1 MKTTMNVL
9 LMLVFGMSIS
19 IFANGELRGTVKDSL
34 SSADLEMVSVTL
46 QSGVMQFQAFTD
58 GKGEYIIKRI
68 PPGKYEAIF
77 QRTGYHT
84 QIVKNVVINNEQISY
99 IHLSIVPTTLKE
111 VVIRPKYYDQFKNS
125 IGPHT
130 PSTLVTIEAKELMTT
145 AMERGPIDAIAT
157 FVPRVVQTRP
167 GAPLNFS
174 GSRGDAALYMIDGI
188 KVIGEAFVPQM
199 GIQEVVV
206 ITGGLPAEFGDTTS
220 GLVYITTKSFQ

>member
-1 MKTTMNVL
+1 MKTILQIIGL
-9 LMLVFGMSIS
+9 LLFGMSS
-19 IFANGELRGTVKDSL
+19 SHAANGELRGLVKDSL
-34 SSADLEMVSVTL
+34 TNEPLEMVSVTL
-46 QSGVMQFQAFTD
+46 QTGVAQFQAFTD
-58 GKGEYIIKRI
+58 EKGEYIIKRI

-84 QIVKNVVINNEQISY
+84 QIVKNVVINHEQISY

-111 VVIRPKYYDQFKNS
+111 VVIRPKYYDQFRNP

-130 PSTLVTIEAKELMTT
+130 PSTLVTIEAKEIMTT

-174 GSRGDAALYMIDGI
+174 GSRGDASLYMIDGV

-206 ITGGLPAEFGDTTS
+206 ITGGIPAEFGDTTS
-220 GLVYITTKSFQ
+220 GVVYITTKSFQ